1 MTPPPLQLKDVG
13 AAELLR
19 PAPWALTPAP
29 EPAADGT
36 LPEPERAWFR
46 HPDES
51 ARAFAAFR
59 YYRDLGA
66 QRSAGKVRSK
76 FVLSLRLI
84 ERWRSVHAWVLRA
97 RLWDEHQDRIAVALH
112 TDAIQTMRLEQA
124 TWGRTIL
131 AAAVETLDARMK
143 RWRDWGRVDAPP
155 FTVFERSSTTSATS
169 TIRSSGPGRPSSRLS
184 ANAAPATR
192 WRSAPPTSTS
202 PWPGGRPTPA
212 RPRSAHEPAGSPR
225 AARPHRARRVD
236 PCRRPPGR
244 ARALGP
250 AALDGPPRLLRELR
264 RLAPDVRAG
273 PRQRGRAPRR
283 QAHGRRAGP
292 RHDRRREGRVESA
305 PARSIHWHAARICAQ
320 SPGRLPLRYM
330 LSAPP
335 L

>member
-155 FTVFERSSTTSATS
+155 FTVFEACRM
-169 TIRSSGPGRPSSRLS
+169 
-184 ANAAPATR
+184 
-192 WRSAPPTSTS
+192 
-202 PWPGGRPTPA
+202 
-212 RPRSAHEPAGSPR
+212 R
-225 AARPHRARRVD
+225 ALD
-236 PCRRPPGR
+236 GR
-244 ARALGP
+244 ARVRPQGVYARPLRPSRSGPRRRGHLQPRATSRFPERSVVGLGAGRVLSAAGDGRAGAP
-250 AALDGPPRLLRELR
+250 ADARAALSPLLC
-264 RLAPDVRAG
+264 
-273 PRQRGRAPRR
+273 RGR
-283 QAHGRRAGP
+283 GREKVRP
-292 RHDRRREGRVESA
+292 
-305 PARSIHWHAARICAQ
+305 I
-320 SPGRLPLRYM
+320 
-330 LSAPP
+330 
-335 L
+335 